1 MIYDTIEEAARA
13 WVETFDAVPMSVV
26 RKLLTVNE
34 DDLYE
39 ITPPAPG
46 DRVYLTDGFHE
57 SDTGEVVRHD
67 PDDTEAYIVRL
78 DDTDDKEVSVK
89 AYDLDVMRDD
99 GLPMWGTMWAFHENL
114 DNDWLSG
121 KYGENGLQLMADCG
135 FRVYESE
142 DYGYLF
148 GIDGAGYDFY
158 EQHWCPLYK
167 ARGLHWHKDA

>member
-46 DRVYLTDGFHE
+46 DRVYLSDGFHE

-67 PDDTEAYIVRL
+67 PYDAEAYIVRI

-99 GLPMWGTMWAFHENL
+99 GLPMYGTMWAFHDQF
-114 DNDWLSG
+114 DNDSISG
-121 KYGENGLQLMADCG
+121 KYGESKLQAMADCG
-135 FRVYESE
+135 FRIYESE
-142 DYGYLF
+142 DYEYLF
-148 GIDGAGYDFY
+148 GIDGVGYSFM
-158 EQHWCPLYK
+158 EAHFIPLYK
-167 ARGLHWHKDA
+167 AFGLRWHKDA